1 VTPQDRDLI
10 ARLCAER
17 AGLKVDPEKV
27 YLLENRLA
35 PVARREGFASVHD
48 LTVAI
53 RDRDDDRLAWAA
65 VEAMSPTETAFFREP
80 LPDLAYRIARDPAP
94 LASQGAPMGGAGR
107 EGGTLR
113 LWAAACG
120 AGQEVYSLAM
130 ALEERAPAGV
140 TIEVFASDLCER
152 RLEKAQVGVY
162 SQFEVQRGLS
172 ARRLVRHFEGL
183 DEGFVLSPRVRQMV
197 RWRRV
202 NLMEDL
208 SRFGQFDIVLCRNLM
223 GHLLEDAR
231 ARVLGNLERT
241 LKPGGW
247 LVLGAGETAP
257 GLSPIAD
264 RPGFHGRP
272 AAARAA

>member
-17 AGLKVDPEKV
+17 AGLKVDPEKA

-35 PVARREGFASVHD
+35 PVARREGFSSVHD

-65 VEAMSPTETAFFREP
+65 VEAMSPAETTFFREP
-80 LPDLAYRIARDPAP
+80 QTFQRIVGEVLPDLAMR
-94 LASQGAPMGGAGR
+94 R

-113 LWAAACG
+113 LWAASCG
-120 AGQEVYSLAM
+120 TGQEVYSLAM
-130 ALEERAPAGV
+130 ALEEQAPAGV
-140 TIEVFASDLCER
+140 TLEVFASDLCER
-152 RLEKAQVGVY
+152 RLEKAQAGIY

-172 ARRLVRHFEGL
+172 AHRLVRHFEGL
-183 DEGFVLSPRVRQMV
+183 EEGFALSPRVRQMV

-208 SRFGQFDIVLCRNLM
+208 SRLGQFDIVLCRNLL

-257 GLSPIAD
+257 ALNPLAE
-264 RPGFHGRP
+264 RPGFHGR
-272 AAARAA
+272 AATARAA

>member
-17 AGLKVDPEKV
+17 AGLRVDPEKS
-27 YLLENRLA
+27 YLLENRLG
-35 PVARREGFASVHD
+35 PVARREGFSSVHD
-48 LTVAI
+48 LAVAI

-65 VEAMSPTETAFFREP
+65 VEAMSPAETAFFREP
-80 LPDLAYRIARDPAP
+80 EAFERIVGEVLPDIAMR
-94 LASQGAPMGGAGR
+94 R

-120 AGQEVYSLAM
+120 TGQEVYSLAM
-130 ALEERAPAGV
+130 ALEEQAPAGV

-202 NLMEDL
+202 NLLEDL
-208 SRFGQFDIVLCRNLM
+208 SRFGQFDVVLCRNLTPY
-223 GHLLEDAR
+223 LLEDAR
-231 ARVLGNLERT
+231 ARVLGNLEGT

-247 LVLGAGETAP
+247 LVLGADEQAP
-257 GLSPIAD
+257 GLSALTD
-264 RPGFHGRP
+264 RPGFHSRP
-272 AAARAA
+272 IAARAA

>member
-1 VTPQDRDLI
+1 VTPRDRDLI

-17 AGLKVDPEKV
+17 AGLKVDPEKT

-35 PVARREGFASVHD
+35 PVARREGFSSVHD

-65 VEAMSPTETAFFREP
+65 VEAMSPAETAFFREP
-80 LPDLAYRIARDPAP
+80 ETFDRIVNEVLPDLAMRRD
-94 LASQGAPMGGAGR
+94 
-107 EGGTLR
+107 GGTLR

-120 AGQEVYSLAM
+120 TGQEVYSLAM
-130 ALEERAPAGV
+130 ALEEQAPAGV
-140 TIEVFASDLCER
+140 TLEVFASDLCER

-183 DEGFVLSPRVRQMV
+183 DEGFALSPRVRQMV

-208 SRFGQFDIVLCRNLM
+208 SRLGQFDIVLCRNQLSY
-223 GHLLEDAR
+223 LLEDAQ

-247 LVLGAGETAP
+247 LVLGAGEAAP
-257 GLSPIAD
+257 GLAAISE

-272 AAARAA
+272 VTARAA

>member
-1 VTPQDRDLI
+1 MTPQDRDLI

-17 AGLKVDPEKV
+17 AGLRIEPEKA

-35 PVARREGFASVHD
+35 PVARREGFSSVHD
-48 LTVAI
+48 MAVAI
-53 RDRDDDRLAWAA
+53 RDRDDDRLGWAA
-65 VEAMSPTETAFFREP
+65 VEAMSPAETAFFREP
-80 LPDLAYRIARDPAP
+80 ETFERIVGEVLPDLAMR
-94 LASQGAPMGGAGR
+94 SQ
-107 EGGTLR
+107 GGTLR

-120 AGQEVYSLAM
+120 TGQEVYSLAM
-130 ALEERAPAGV
+130 ALEEQAPAGV
-140 TIEVFASDLCER
+140 TVELFASDLCER
-152 RLEKAQVGVY
+152 RLEKAQAGIY

-183 DEGFVLSPRVRQMV
+183 DDGFALSPRVRQMV

-208 SRFGQFDIVLCRNLM
+208 SRLGQFDLVLCRNLM

-231 ARVLGNLERT
+231 ARVLGALERT

-247 LVLGAGETAP
+247 LVLGAGESAP
-257 GLSPIAD
+257 ALNPIAG

>member
-1 VTPQDRDLI
+1 VTPQDRDLV

-35 PVARREGFASVHD
+35 PVARREGFSSVHD
-48 LTVAI
+48 MTAAI

-65 VEAMSPTETAFFREP
+65 VEAMSPAETAFFREP
-80 LPDLAYRIARDPAP
+80 ETFERIVGEVLPDLAMR
-94 LASQGAPMGGAGR
+94 R

-113 LWAAACG
+113 LWAASCG
-120 AGQEVYSLAM
+120 TGQEVYSLAM
-130 ALEERAPAGV
+130 ALEEQAPAGV
-140 TIEVFASDLCER
+140 TLEVFASDLCER
-152 RLEKAQVGVY
+152 RLEKAQAGVY

-172 ARRLVRHFEGL
+172 ARRLVRHFEGM

-208 SRFGQFDIVLCRNLM
+208 SRLGQFDIVLCRNLI
-223 GHLLEDAR
+223 GYLLEDAR
-231 ARVLGNLERT
+231 ARVLSNLERT

-247 LVLGAGETAP
+247 LVLGAGENAP
-257 GLSPIAD
+257 GLAAIVD
-264 RPGFHGRP
+264 RPGFHGR
-272 AAARAA
+272 AVTARAA

>member
-1 VTPQDRDLI
+1 LTPQDRELI

-17 AGLKVDPEKV
+17 AGLRIDPEKV
-27 YLLENRLA
+27 YLLENRLG
-35 PVARREGFASVHD
+35 PVARREGFSSAHD
-48 LTVAI
+48 LIVAI

-65 VEAMSPTETAFFREP
+65 VEAMSPAETAFFREP
-80 LPDLAYRIARDPAP
+80 ETFDRIVSEVLPDLAMRG
-94 LASQGAPMGGAGR
+94 QGGA
-107 EGGTLR
+107 LR
-113 LWAAACG
+113 LWAASCG
-120 AGQEVYSLAM
+120 TGQEVYSLAM
-130 ALEERAPAGV
+130 ALEEQAPVGV

-152 RLEKAQVGVY
+152 RLEKAQAGVY

-183 DEGFVLSPRVRQMV
+183 EEGFALSPRVRQMV

-208 SRFGQFDIVLCRNLM
+208 SRLGQFDVVLCRNLM
-223 GHLLEDAR
+223 SYLLEDAR

-257 GLSPIAD
+257 GLSPIAE
-264 RPGFHGRP
+264 RPGFHGR
-272 AAARAA
+272 AATARAA